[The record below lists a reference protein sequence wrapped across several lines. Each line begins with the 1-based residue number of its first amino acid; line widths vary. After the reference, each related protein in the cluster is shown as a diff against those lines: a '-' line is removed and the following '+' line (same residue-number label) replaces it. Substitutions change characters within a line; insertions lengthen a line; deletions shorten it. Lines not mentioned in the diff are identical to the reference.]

1 MLPCAL
7 RVGLTGHLADATCAK
22 KRGGEER
29 KLPSR
34 QRGKIIT
41 LKGDKRADGFIKD
54 SDGKSNRPE
63 IAFLFLSSRLYSPS
77 SPSNK
82 PINAYLR
89 VVCAAAST

>member
-1 MLPCAL
+1 MPPAQ
-7 RVGLTGHLADATCAK
+7 K
-22 KRGGEER
+22 KGGGEER

-34 QRGKIIT
+34 QRGKIIA

-89 VVCAAAST
+89 IVCAAAST

>member
-1 MLPCAL
+1 MPCAL
-7 RVGLTGHLADATCAK
+7 RVGLTGHLAAATCAK
-22 KRGGEER
+22 KGGGKER

-34 QRGKIIT
+34 QRGKIIA

-77 SPSNK
+77 SLSNK

-89 VVCAAAST
+89 IMCAAST

>member
-1 MLPCAL
+1 M
-7 RVGLTGHLADATCAK
+7 GLTGHLAAATCAK
-22 KRGGEER
+22 KGGGEER

-34 QRGKIIT
+34 QRGKIIA

-89 VVCAAAST
+89 IMCAAST

>member
-22 KRGGEER
+22 KKGGEER
-29 KLPSR
+29 KLP
-34 QRGKIIT
+34 GIT